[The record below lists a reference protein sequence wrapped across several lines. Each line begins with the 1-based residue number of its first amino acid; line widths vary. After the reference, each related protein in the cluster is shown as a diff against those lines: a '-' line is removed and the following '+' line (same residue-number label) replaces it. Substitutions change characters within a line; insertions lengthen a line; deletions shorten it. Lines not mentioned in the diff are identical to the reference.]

1 MMSEE
6 NGSGAGAGGGDA
18 ETLIALR
25 HELRR
30 RILRTM
36 FEEEAPISP
45 RRLADALHEPLSNV
59 SYHVRVLVDCDAV
72 TLVYKE
78 PVRGSMEHFYSPSVE
93 QPWALAVLGVR
104 AEDDDPKPAAERGAS
119 TAEERFR

>member
-1 MMSEE
+1 MMGEE
-6 NGSGAGAGGGDA
+6 RGSDTRGEGGDA

-30 RILRTM
+30 RILRKM
-36 FEEEAPISP
+36 FEEGAPISP
-45 RRLADALHEPLSNV
+45 RQLADTLHEPLSNV

-78 PVRGSMEHFYSPSVE
+78 PVRGSMQHFYSPSVE
-93 QPWALAVLGVR
+93 QPWALAVLGV
-104 AEDDDPKPAAERGAS
+104 ETEGDGPAAGREPS
-119 TAEERFR
+119 TAEERTR

>member
-6 NGSGAGAGGGDA
+6 NDSGARGGDA

-30 RILRTM
+30 RILRKM
-36 FEEEAPISP
+36 IEEEAPVSP
-45 RRLADALHEPLSNV
+45 RQLAETLREPLSNV

-72 TLVYKE
+72 TLVATE
-78 PVRGSMEHFYSPSVE
+78 PVRGSVQHFYSPSVE
-93 QPWALAVLGVR
+93 QPWALAVLGTV
-104 AEDDDPKPAAERGAS
+104 AEADEPERAAEAEGPAS
-119 TAEERFR
+119 AEASR